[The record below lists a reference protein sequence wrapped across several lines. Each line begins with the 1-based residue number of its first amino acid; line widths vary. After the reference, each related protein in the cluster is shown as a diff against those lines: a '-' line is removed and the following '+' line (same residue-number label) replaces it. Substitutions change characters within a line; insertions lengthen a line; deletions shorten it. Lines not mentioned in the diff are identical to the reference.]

1 QVPTSVKPFSGRLA
15 PVKMHGALTIE
26 RAGKTGSVARLALG
40 GNLGALRLTLNGEA
54 TGTPAQADAALLRV
68 TGRLDADDG
77 AALVRLLFLDR
88 VVAVDQLPGQ
98 MTLTANGPLNGEI
111 RVNALAGGGG
121 VFARAD
127 GGRHLGAGGPARG
140 PPPT

>member
-1 QVPTSVKPFSGRLA
+1 PFSSRLA

-26 RAGKTGSVARLALG
+26 RTGKTGSVARLALG
-40 GNLGALRLTLNGEA
+40 GNLGAMRLTLNGEA

-77 AALVRLLFLDR
+77 GALVRLLALDR
-88 VVAVDQLPGQ
+88 VLAVDQLPGQ

-111 RVNALAGGGG
+111 RVNALAAAGGVSAVAHGAVHLRGGG
-121 VFARAD
+121 A
-127 GGRHLGAGGPARG
+127 PTRG
-140 PPPT
+140 PPLQAAAPR